1 MAGLAVA
8 AATILVATPASAA
21 PSTPDFGP
29 SIDAY
34 AANDPQDTC
43 DPTVKPGTQ
52 GLLDLLNEAY
62 GFHTSYFTRACN
74 DGGTSEHKEG
84 RALDYMLNYYD
95 SGDRAVAEDI
105 LTWLLKTD
113 KHGNKHANARRL
125 GIMYLI
131 WNNQIWSSSRAADG
145 WREYSGSNPHRDH
158 IHFSLSWAGARKQT
172 SWWQWEEPGRTTH
185 SVTGDSFSDLVASKS
200 DGTMWLYSNNFLR
213 DDGKP
218 YSSSRQI
225 GHGWNNYDRIIP
237 ADATGDGF
245 TDLVALKPDGTM
257 WLYSNNFIRD
267 DGKPYSSS
275 RQIGHGWNNFNRI
288 IAADA
293 TGDGFTDLVA
303 LKPDGT
309 MWLYSNNFIRDDGKP
324 YSSSRQ
330 IGHGWNNYDRI
341 IAADATGDGFTDLVA
356 LKPDGTMWL
365 YSNNFIRDD
374 GKPYSSSRQIGHG
387 WNNFNRIIAADA
399 TGDGFTDLVA
409 LKPDGTMW
417 LYSNNFIRDDGKPYS
432 SSRQI
437 GHGWNNFNRITA

>member
-1 MAGLAVA
+1 VVGLVVA

-29 SIDAY
+29 AIDAY

-43 DPTVKPGTQ
+43 DPTVKPGTL
-52 GLLDLLNEAY
+52 GLRDLLNEAY
-62 GFHTSYFTRACN
+62 GSHTSYFTRACN

-95 SGDRAVAEDI
+95 SGERAVAEDI

-113 KHGNKHANARRL
+113 KYGNKHANARRL

-131 WNNQIWSSSRAADG
+131 WNDQIWSSSRAADG
-145 WREYSGSNPHRDH
+145 WREYDGDNPHRDH

-185 SVTGDSFSDLVASKS
+185 SVTGDSFSDLVA
-200 DGTMWLYSNNFLR
+200 
-213 DDGKP
+213 
-218 YSSSRQI
+218 
-225 GHGWNNYDRIIP
+225 
-237 ADATGDGF
+237 
-245 TDLVALKPDGTM
+245 LKPDGTM

-267 DGKPYSSS
+267 NGAPYGSG
-275 RQIGHGWNNFNRI
+275 RQIGHGWNNF
-288 IAADA
+288 
-293 TGDGFTDLVA
+293 
-303 LKPDGT
+303 
-309 MWLYSNNFIRDDGKP
+309 
-324 YSSSRQ
+324 
-330 IGHGWNNYDRI
+330 DRI

-365 YSNNFIRDD
+365 YSNNFIRDN
-374 GKPYSSSRQIGHG
+374 GAPYGSGRQIGHG
-387 WNNFNRIIAADA
+387 WNNFDRIIAADA

-417 LYSNNFIRDDGKPYS
+417 LYSNNFIRDNGAPYGS
-432 SSRQI
+432 GRQI
-437 GHGWNNFNRITA
+437 GHGWNNFNRITV